1 MGVKMVLKSS
11 FISVNSNDLSQYCSK
26 IEVAAQVEEKDVTTF
41 ASGGWKEVTGGLFS
55 AGVNLT
61 FFNDVSAAALDSII
75 WALFIAAVP
84 TAFETRLTS
93 SARSTSNPA
102 YTGNLLVSKWNPIS
116 GSVGDV
122 DGVDVSWPSSGVV
135 LRQTS

>member
-11 FISVNSNDLSQYCSK
+11 VLIVNSNDLSAYCSK

-55 AGVNLT
+55 AGINAT
-61 FFNDVSAAALDSII
+61 FFNDVSASALDSII
-75 WALFIAAVP
+75 WALFIAGVP

-93 SARSTSNPA
+93 SVVGTSNPK
-102 YTGNLLVSKWNPIS
+102 YTGSVLVSKWNPIS
-116 GSVGDV
+116 GTVGDV
-122 DGVDVSWPSSGVV
+122 DGVDVSWPTSGVV
-135 LRQTS
+135 TRATS